1 MEEVHEFETLFH
13 CTEMK
18 YNEEVAPLAGAW
30 IETETTRGASGLPLS
45 HPSRVRGLKHRLCI
59 DSRARRQVAPL
70 AGAWIET
77 TVYVLDI
84 DHQLSRRT
92 PRGCVD

>member
-30 IETETTRGASGLPLS
+30 IETTE
-45 HPSRVRGLKHRLCI
+45 VK
-59 DSRARRQVAPL
+59 
-70 AGAWIET
+70 
-77 TVYVLDI
+77 
-84 DHQLSRRT
+84 
-92 PRGCVD
+92 